1 MTKFNM
7 PLFAAACMVVAGCS
21 HSVPPELAD
30 ARSAYARAANGPAA
44 QQTPADLHNAHQALQ
59 EAENSFKE
67 DGDSRNTRDRAY
79 VAARKARM
87 AEVLASTAE
96 AKQEAAK
103 WKAHSESVEDQAL
116 KAARSNLSSARS
128 NLSSTQQQL
137 ADERAKREEAEKRA
151 AQAFA
156 DLARIAQVE
165 KQSRGTVIT
174 LPGGVLFESGKSE
187 LLSSAEAR
195 LTQVADTLVT
205 SSPDSTMVVEGH
217 TDSQG
222 NDQYNQKLSQS
233 RADSVRSYLVQHG
246 VAPDRITAKGMGE
259 AAPVADNKSVEG
271 RANNRR
277 VEIIVQPTGGAAS
290 AGNPSPTPASNS
302 GAATTS
308 PN

>member
-1 MTKFNM
+1 MTKFKT
-7 PLFAAACMVVAGCS
+7 PLFTAACFLAAGCS
-21 HSVPPELAD
+21 QSVPRELAD

-44 QQTPADLHNAHQALQ
+44 QHTPADLHSAHQALE

-79 VAARKARM
+79 VAARKART
-87 AEVLASTAE
+87 AEVLASTAQ
-96 AKQEAAK
+96 AKQETSK
-103 WKAHSESVEDQAL
+103 WNAHAENIEDQAL
-116 KAARSNLSSARS
+116 KSARS
-128 NLSSTQQQL
+128 NLSSTQAQL
-137 ADERAKREEAEKRA
+137 ADERQKREEAEKRA

-187 LLSSAEAR
+187 LLTSAEAR
-195 LTQVADTLVT
+195 LAQVADTLVT

-222 NDQYNQKLSQS
+222 NDAYNQKLSQS
-233 RADSVRSYLVQHG
+233 RADSVRSYLVSHG
-246 VAPDRITAKGMGE
+246 VASDRITAKGMGE
-259 AAPVADNKSVEG
+259 STPVADNKSAEG

-277 VEIIVQPTGGAAS
+277 VEIVVQPPSGTPSAA
-290 AGNPSPTPASNS
+290 ATPTNS
-302 GAATTS
+302 TGAATTS

>member
-1 MTKFNM
+1 MTKFKM
-7 PLFAAACMVVAGCS
+7 PLFTAACLVAAGCS
-21 HSVPPELAD
+21 QSVPRELTD

-44 QQTPADLHNAHQALQ
+44 EQTPADLHNAHQALE

-79 VAARKARM
+79 VAARKART
-87 AEVLASTAE
+87 AEVLASTAQARAE
-96 AKQEAAK
+96 TAK
-103 WKAHSESVEDQAL
+103 WNANAESMEDQAL
-116 KAARSNLSSARS
+116 KSARS

-151 AQAFA
+151 AAAFA

-165 KQSRGTVIT
+165 KQTRGTVIT

-195 LTQVADTLVT
+195 LTQVADALVT
-205 SSPDSTMVVEGH
+205 SSPESTMVVEGH

-233 RADSVRSYLVQHG
+233 RAESVRSYLVNHG
-246 VAPDRITAKGMGE
+246 VAADRISAKGVGE
-259 AAPVADNKSVEG
+259 STPVADNKSAEG

-277 VEIIVQPTGGAAS
+277 VEIVVQPGAS
-290 AGNPSPTPASNS
+290 TS
-302 GAATTS
+302 GAATSTSGATTPS